1 MNKSS
6 NKRKSHFRLFI
17 QRFSRNKLAVFGLI
31 FIVIIIL
38 AALLAPYIAPYG
50 YDDQDVSRRLTKPN
64 SEHWFGTDDLGRD
77 VFSRMIYGARVSLSI
92 GISTTTISMFT
103 ALIIGMISGYYGGKV
118 DNIIMRIVDIFL
130 AIPSILLSIAIAA
143 TLGGGI
149 VSMLIAISLGAVPG
163 VSRLIRAQVMA
174 ESHKEYIE
182 AAKVTRPRWARSSRK
197 GIINVKYSVLFEAED
212 IRNMTIDEINK
223 KISDGIYMNEYEWQ
237 KENMVRFKGKNLAE
251 YLDLFL
257 VVCPKCKSLC
267 TLHSHG
273 DTFSCTKCEYTVQYN
288 EYGYFTTQDEKYFDN
303 PQLWSEWQNSYLHEL
318 FSKDEYKLCHMPLF
332 DDTKAKL
339 FTGKRRGRLRQ
350 YTWLGDVVLYFDR
363 FEFIP
368 EKGEHYIFPLS
379 EITGMNI
386 QNNNKFEFYYKDTLY
401 RFKFNT
407 QHKSVYKY
415 QLGINIVRSI
425 NKSTI

>member
-31 FIVIIIL
+31 FIVITIL

-182 AAKVTRPRWARSSRK
+182 AAKVTRA
-197 GIINVKYSVLFEAED
+197 
-212 IRNMTIDEINK
+212 
-223 KISDGIYMNEYEWQ
+223 SDLRIM
-237 KENMVRFKGKNLAE
+237 FK
-251 YLDLFL
+251 
-257 VVCPKCKSLC
+257 
-267 TLHSHG
+267 
-273 DTFSCTKCEYTVQYN
+273 
-288 EYGYFTTQDEKYFDN
+288 
-303 PQLWSEWQNSYLHEL
+303 
-318 FSKDEYKLCHMPLF
+318 
-332 DDTKAKL
+332 
-339 FTGKRRGRLRQ
+339 
-350 YTWLGDVVLYFDR
+350 
-363 FEFIP
+363 
-368 EKGEHYIFPLS
+368 YIFPNILS
-379 EITGMNI
+379 VFIVTFTMGVAGGILNASMLSFIGLGAQAPIPEWGAMLSGGRQYIRDYPYLVTYPGIMISITV
-386 QNNNKFEFYYKDTLY
+386 F
-401 RFKFNT
+401 
-407 QHKSVYKY
+407 
-415 QLGINIVRSI
+415 SI
-425 NKSTI
+425 NMFGDGLRDAFDPKLKGR

>member
-1 MNKSS
+1 MNKSN
-6 NKRKSHFRLFI
+6 NKRKSHFRLFV

-149 VSMLIAISLGAVPG
+149 VSMLIAISMGAVPG

-182 AAKVTRPRWARSSRK
+182 AAKVTRA
-197 GIINVKYSVLFEAED
+197 
-212 IRNMTIDEINK
+212 
-223 KISDGIYMNEYEWQ
+223 SDLRIM
-237 KENMVRFKGKNLAE
+237 FK
-251 YLDLFL
+251 
-257 VVCPKCKSLC
+257 
-267 TLHSHG
+267 
-273 DTFSCTKCEYTVQYN
+273 
-288 EYGYFTTQDEKYFDN
+288 
-303 PQLWSEWQNSYLHEL
+303 
-318 FSKDEYKLCHMPLF
+318 
-332 DDTKAKL
+332 
-339 FTGKRRGRLRQ
+339 
-350 YTWLGDVVLYFDR
+350 
-363 FEFIP
+363 
-368 EKGEHYIFPLS
+368 YIFPNILS
-379 EITGMNI
+379 VFIVTFTMGVAGGILNASMLSFIGLGAQAPIPEWGAMLSGGRQYIRDYPYLVTYPGIMISITV
-386 QNNNKFEFYYKDTLY
+386 F
-401 RFKFNT
+401 
-407 QHKSVYKY
+407 
-415 QLGINIVRSI
+415 SI
-425 NKSTI
+425 NMFGDGLRDAFDPKLKGR

>member
-163 VSRLIRAQVMA
+163 VSRLIRAQVMS

-182 AAKVTRPRWARSSRK
+182 AAKVTRA
-197 GIINVKYSVLFEAED
+197 
-212 IRNMTIDEINK
+212 
-223 KISDGIYMNEYEWQ
+223 SDLRIM
-237 KENMVRFKGKNLAE
+237 FK
-251 YLDLFL
+251 
-257 VVCPKCKSLC
+257 
-267 TLHSHG
+267 
-273 DTFSCTKCEYTVQYN
+273 
-288 EYGYFTTQDEKYFDN
+288 
-303 PQLWSEWQNSYLHEL
+303 
-318 FSKDEYKLCHMPLF
+318 
-332 DDTKAKL
+332 
-339 FTGKRRGRLRQ
+339 
-350 YTWLGDVVLYFDR
+350 
-363 FEFIP
+363 
-368 EKGEHYIFPLS
+368 YIFPNILS
-379 EITGMNI
+379 VFIVTFTMGVAGGILNASMLSFIGLGAQAPIPEWGAMLSGGRQYIRDYPYLVTYPGIMISITV
-386 QNNNKFEFYYKDTLY
+386 F
-401 RFKFNT
+401 
-407 QHKSVYKY
+407 
-415 QLGINIVRSI
+415 SI
-425 NKSTI
+425 NMFGDGLRDAFDPKLKGR

>member
-1 MNKSS
+1 MNKSN
-6 NKRKSHFRLFI
+6 NKRKSHFRLFV

-182 AAKVTRPRWARSSRK
+182 AAKVTRA
-197 GIINVKYSVLFEAED
+197 
-212 IRNMTIDEINK
+212 
-223 KISDGIYMNEYEWQ
+223 SDLRIM
-237 KENMVRFKGKNLAE
+237 FK
-251 YLDLFL
+251 
-257 VVCPKCKSLC
+257 
-267 TLHSHG
+267 
-273 DTFSCTKCEYTVQYN
+273 
-288 EYGYFTTQDEKYFDN
+288 
-303 PQLWSEWQNSYLHEL
+303 
-318 FSKDEYKLCHMPLF
+318 
-332 DDTKAKL
+332 
-339 FTGKRRGRLRQ
+339 
-350 YTWLGDVVLYFDR
+350 
-363 FEFIP
+363 
-368 EKGEHYIFPLS
+368 YIFPNILS
-379 EITGMNI
+379 VFIVTFTMGVAGGILNASMLSFIGLGAQAPIPEWGAMLSGGRQYIRDYPYLVTYPGIMISITV
-386 QNNNKFEFYYKDTLY
+386 F
-401 RFKFNT
+401 
-407 QHKSVYKY
+407 
-415 QLGINIVRSI
+415 SI
-425 NKSTI
+425 NMFGDGLRDAFDPKLKGR

>member
-182 AAKVTRPRWARSSRK
+182 AAKVTRASGLR
-197 GIINVKYSVLFEAED
+197 I
-212 IRNMTIDEINK
+212 M
-223 KISDGIYMNEYEWQ
+223 
-237 KENMVRFKGKNLAE
+237 FK
-251 YLDLFL
+251 
-257 VVCPKCKSLC
+257 
-267 TLHSHG
+267 
-273 DTFSCTKCEYTVQYN
+273 
-288 EYGYFTTQDEKYFDN
+288 
-303 PQLWSEWQNSYLHEL
+303 
-318 FSKDEYKLCHMPLF
+318 
-332 DDTKAKL
+332 
-339 FTGKRRGRLRQ
+339 
-350 YTWLGDVVLYFDR
+350 
-363 FEFIP
+363 
-368 EKGEHYIFPLS
+368 YIFPNILS
-379 EITGMNI
+379 VFIVTFTMGVAGGILNASMLSFIGLGAQAPIPEWGAMLSGGRQYIRDYPYLVTYPGIMISITV
-386 QNNNKFEFYYKDTLY
+386 F
-401 RFKFNT
+401 
-407 QHKSVYKY
+407 
-415 QLGINIVRSI
+415 SI
-425 NKSTI
+425 NMFGDGLRDAFDPKLKGR

>member
-6 NKRKSHFRLFI
+6 NKRKSHFRLFV

-182 AAKVTRPRWARSSRK
+182 AAKVTRA
-197 GIINVKYSVLFEAED
+197 
-212 IRNMTIDEINK
+212 
-223 KISDGIYMNEYEWQ
+223 SDLRIM
-237 KENMVRFKGKNLAE
+237 FK
-251 YLDLFL
+251 
-257 VVCPKCKSLC
+257 
-267 TLHSHG
+267 
-273 DTFSCTKCEYTVQYN
+273 
-288 EYGYFTTQDEKYFDN
+288 
-303 PQLWSEWQNSYLHEL
+303 
-318 FSKDEYKLCHMPLF
+318 
-332 DDTKAKL
+332 
-339 FTGKRRGRLRQ
+339 
-350 YTWLGDVVLYFDR
+350 
-363 FEFIP
+363 
-368 EKGEHYIFPLS
+368 YIFPNILS
-379 EITGMNI
+379 VFIVTFTMGVAGGILNASMLSFIGLGAQAPIPEWGAMLSGGRQYIRDYPYLVTYPGIMISITV
-386 QNNNKFEFYYKDTLY
+386 F
-401 RFKFNT
+401 
-407 QHKSVYKY
+407 
-415 QLGINIVRSI
+415 SI
-425 NKSTI
+425 NMFGDGLRDAFDPKLKGR

>member
-143 TLGGGI
+143 ILGGGI

-182 AAKVTRPRWARSSRK
+182 AAKVTRA
-197 GIINVKYSVLFEAED
+197 
-212 IRNMTIDEINK
+212 
-223 KISDGIYMNEYEWQ
+223 SDLRIM
-237 KENMVRFKGKNLAE
+237 FK
-251 YLDLFL
+251 
-257 VVCPKCKSLC
+257 
-267 TLHSHG
+267 
-273 DTFSCTKCEYTVQYN
+273 
-288 EYGYFTTQDEKYFDN
+288 
-303 PQLWSEWQNSYLHEL
+303 
-318 FSKDEYKLCHMPLF
+318 
-332 DDTKAKL
+332 
-339 FTGKRRGRLRQ
+339 
-350 YTWLGDVVLYFDR
+350 
-363 FEFIP
+363 
-368 EKGEHYIFPLS
+368 YIFPNILS
-379 EITGMNI
+379 VFIVTFTMGVAGGILNASMLSFIGLGAQAPIPEWGAMLSGGRQYIRDYPYLVTYPGIMISITV
-386 QNNNKFEFYYKDTLY
+386 F
-401 RFKFNT
+401 
-407 QHKSVYKY
+407 
-415 QLGINIVRSI
+415 SI
-425 NKSTI
+425 NMFGDGLRDAFDPKLKGR

>member
-31 FIVIIIL
+31 FIFIIIL

-182 AAKVTRPRWARSSRK
+182 AAKVTRA
-197 GIINVKYSVLFEAED
+197 
-212 IRNMTIDEINK
+212 
-223 KISDGIYMNEYEWQ
+223 SDLRIM
-237 KENMVRFKGKNLAE
+237 FK
-251 YLDLFL
+251 
-257 VVCPKCKSLC
+257 
-267 TLHSHG
+267 
-273 DTFSCTKCEYTVQYN
+273 
-288 EYGYFTTQDEKYFDN
+288 
-303 PQLWSEWQNSYLHEL
+303 
-318 FSKDEYKLCHMPLF
+318 
-332 DDTKAKL
+332 
-339 FTGKRRGRLRQ
+339 
-350 YTWLGDVVLYFDR
+350 
-363 FEFIP
+363 
-368 EKGEHYIFPLS
+368 YIFPNILS
-379 EITGMNI
+379 VFIVTFTMGVAGGILNASMLSFIGLGAQAPIPEWGAMLSGGRQYIRDYPYLVTYPGIMISITV
-386 QNNNKFEFYYKDTLY
+386 F
-401 RFKFNT
+401 
-407 QHKSVYKY
+407 
-415 QLGINIVRSI
+415 SI
-425 NKSTI
+425 NMFGDGLRDAFDPKLKGR

>member
-182 AAKVTRPRWARSSRK
+182 AAKVTRA
-197 GIINVKYSVLFEAED
+197 
-212 IRNMTIDEINK
+212 
-223 KISDGIYMNEYEWQ
+223 SDLRIM
-237 KENMVRFKGKNLAE
+237 FK
-251 YLDLFL
+251 
-257 VVCPKCKSLC
+257 
-267 TLHSHG
+267 
-273 DTFSCTKCEYTVQYN
+273 
-288 EYGYFTTQDEKYFDN
+288 
-303 PQLWSEWQNSYLHEL
+303 
-318 FSKDEYKLCHMPLF
+318 
-332 DDTKAKL
+332 
-339 FTGKRRGRLRQ
+339 
-350 YTWLGDVVLYFDR
+350 
-363 FEFIP
+363 
-368 EKGEHYIFPLS
+368 YIFPNILS
-379 EITGMNI
+379 VFIVTFTMGVAGGILNASMLSFIGLGAQAPIPEWGAMLSGGRQYIRDYPYLVTYPGIMISITV
-386 QNNNKFEFYYKDTLY
+386 F
-401 RFKFNT
+401 
-407 QHKSVYKY
+407 
-415 QLGINIVRSI
+415 SI
-425 NKSTI
+425 NMFGDGLRDAFDPKLKGR

>member
-1 MNKSS
+1 MNKSN

-149 VSMLIAISLGAVPG
+149 VSMLIAISMGAVPG

-182 AAKVTRPRWARSSRK
+182 AAKVTRA
-197 GIINVKYSVLFEAED
+197 
-212 IRNMTIDEINK
+212 
-223 KISDGIYMNEYEWQ
+223 SDLRIM
-237 KENMVRFKGKNLAE
+237 FK
-251 YLDLFL
+251 
-257 VVCPKCKSLC
+257 
-267 TLHSHG
+267 
-273 DTFSCTKCEYTVQYN
+273 
-288 EYGYFTTQDEKYFDN
+288 
-303 PQLWSEWQNSYLHEL
+303 
-318 FSKDEYKLCHMPLF
+318 
-332 DDTKAKL
+332 
-339 FTGKRRGRLRQ
+339 
-350 YTWLGDVVLYFDR
+350 
-363 FEFIP
+363 
-368 EKGEHYIFPLS
+368 YIFPNILS
-379 EITGMNI
+379 VFIVTFTMGVAGGILNASMLSFIGLGAQAPIPEWGAMLSGGRQYIRDYPYLVTYPGIMISITV
-386 QNNNKFEFYYKDTLY
+386 F
-401 RFKFNT
+401 
-407 QHKSVYKY
+407 
-415 QLGINIVRSI
+415 SI
-425 NKSTI
+425 NMFGDGLRDAFDPKLKGR

>member
-1 MNKSS
+1 
-6 NKRKSHFRLFI
+6 

-149 VSMLIAISLGAVPG
+149 VSMLLIAISMGAVPG

-182 AAKVTRPRWARSSRK
+182 AAKVTRA
-197 GIINVKYSVLFEAED
+197 
-212 IRNMTIDEINK
+212 
-223 KISDGIYMNEYEWQ
+223 SDLRIM
-237 KENMVRFKGKNLAE
+237 FK
-251 YLDLFL
+251 
-257 VVCPKCKSLC
+257 
-267 TLHSHG
+267 
-273 DTFSCTKCEYTVQYN
+273 
-288 EYGYFTTQDEKYFDN
+288 
-303 PQLWSEWQNSYLHEL
+303 
-318 FSKDEYKLCHMPLF
+318 
-332 DDTKAKL
+332 
-339 FTGKRRGRLRQ
+339 
-350 YTWLGDVVLYFDR
+350 
-363 FEFIP
+363 
-368 EKGEHYIFPLS
+368 YIFPNILS
-379 EITGMNI
+379 VFIVTFTMGVAGGILNASMLSFIGLGAQAPIPEWGAMLSGGRQYIRDYPYLVTYPGIMISITV
-386 QNNNKFEFYYKDTLY
+386 F
-401 RFKFNT
+401 
-407 QHKSVYKY
+407 
-415 QLGINIVRSI
+415 SI
-425 NKSTI
+425 NMFGDGLRDAFDPKLKGR